1 MAKIKFALEMK
12 DGVKVRT
19 LEELQTH
26 FDLEK
31 ALLYFFDGKLEKW
44 LEDRYYDQEVQA
56 LVALNREDA
65 DFQEQFCQILGVQC
79 ESSLEANVNAIAQE
93 YQKREKLR
101 QLTDN
106 EDILAHAGDVA
117 FTQEEMEQLIH
128 AGKTTVYLCGEQFT
142 IPIRETSLTYI
153 GIPGIT
159 KATIN
164 GSFYDLVT
172 ALATGNI
179 IIQDII
185 LPPEYTF
192 DLVINLEEGNEA

>member
-56 LVALNREDA
+56 LVALNRKDA

-128 AGKTTVYLCGEQFT
+128 AGKTTVYLCGDQFT
-142 IPIRETSLTYI
+142 ISIMDTPITYI
-153 GIPGIT
+153 GIPGMS
-159 KATIN
+159 KATIS
-164 GSFYDLVT
+164 GSCYDLVT
-172 ALATGNI
+172 ALAKGKVT
-179 IIQDII
+179 IQDII
-185 LPPEYTF
+185 LPSEYTF